1 MNALKKI
8 LAFATTA
15 KAKRSAMV
23 ASLAAIF
30 AIALPGVAAAASA
43 SVSTDFDTALNMV
56 IDWSQGTLGKLV
68 SVTFLVVGIVMGVM
82 RQSIF
87 AAVPAIA
94 AAMTLYIG
102 PDIIDSI
109 FAATL

>member
-1 MNALKKI
+1 MNALKKL

-15 KAKRSAMV
+15 KAKRSALV
-23 ASLAAIF
+23 AVLASVL
-30 AIALPGVAAAASA
+30 AIALPGLATAGSP
-43 SVSTDFDTALNMV
+43 SMSTDFDTALNMV
-56 IDWSQGTLGKLV
+56 VDWSQGTLGKLV

-87 AAVPAIA
+87 AAVPAVA
-94 AAMTLYIG
+94 AAMTMYIG

-109 FAATL
+109 FAAAL

>member
-1 MNALKKI
+1 MNALKK
-8 LAFATTA
+8 LVKFATTA

-23 ASLAAIF
+23 ASLAALF
-30 AIALPGVAAAASA
+30 AIALPGVASA
-43 SVSTDFDTALNMV
+43 GSVSISTDFDSALNMV
-56 IDWSQGTLGKLV
+56 VDWSQGTLGKLV

-94 AAMTLYIG
+94 AAMAMYIG

-109 FAATL
+109 FSATL

>member
-1 MNALKKI
+1 MNALKKL

-15 KAKRSAMV
+15 KAKRSVLV

-30 AIALPGVAAAASA
+30 AIALPGLATAS
-43 SVSTDFDTALNMV
+43 SPSITTDFDVALNMV

-94 AAMTLYIG
+94 AAMAMYIG
-102 PDIIDSI
+102 PDIINSI